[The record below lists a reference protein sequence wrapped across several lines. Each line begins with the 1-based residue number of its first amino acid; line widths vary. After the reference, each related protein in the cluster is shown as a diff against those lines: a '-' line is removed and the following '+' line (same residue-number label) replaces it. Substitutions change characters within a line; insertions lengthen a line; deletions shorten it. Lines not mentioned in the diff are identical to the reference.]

1 MLVRLRGLI
10 DLQENK
16 NWRNIKVMFDWQLTY
31 LQFEDDNCT
40 LFLLSIRK
48 EISEILSGLKY
59 FESFYDCLRGRVT
72 NNSNHHIYQG
82 VIV

>member
-31 LQFEDDNCT
+31 LQFEDDDGT

-48 EISEILSGLKY
+48 GNIRGFKWFKI
-59 FESFYDCLRGRVT
+59 FRIFLRLFKGTR
-72 NNSNHHIYQG
+72 N
-82 VIV
+82 